1 MNQGSKPNKF
11 QSPIDIWREFIKSEL
26 KSGSKVGKA
35 FEKAGFGGFDNKILT
50 LYFPD
55 ETSCKTAQG
64 QREPLKKKLPRQ
76 LLPCDRI
83 NFCTGN
89 VPPPPPPSAVR
100 QLGSSQ
106 SNNPSKI
113 GNPLQALNFAEFGR
127 NPKGE
132 ELTQP
137 VLNAAVAAEA
147 TCAPLYAKLNQR
159 TRHLAGEEGIIITI
173 DFNWRVRVG
182 GTRGFRELLLP
193 MLHPVFGIP
202 YIPASTLK
210 GAARA
215 WAKNSQSDNARVKD
229 LLGMLDQKVAQA
241 AKVEFLD
248 AFPTKPCL
256 SVDVATPQ
264 WHWQNNK
271 VLYKPEP
278 HALISMEQPQLII
291 GLRPTARGIADDVR
305 VVKVWLENALHTGIG
320 SRVSSGYG
328 RALGQLANLPHSKSY
343 NFELWTQGMYGSNP
357 PAKENGWRGNPEFRP
372 TAVRG
377 ILRYWFRAVAMG
389 LYDAA
394 TCQSLEDQLFGKLGQ
409 QGKLSISTLVN
420 PPAVTNPYLYT
431 GKIALEATEA
441 KLLTLASQL
450 LVLASH
456 LGGVGRGSRRP
467 LHLLNERMRGC
478 YWVVDGVDM
487 PLEYEDKKWQAFFQ
501 GLRAAFQ
508 AVQTS
513 VADHTG
519 DPSQPKPRQQDVLD
533 SNAQVLLL
541 KSVEQVPPE
550 KVKNWQTEGD
560 RANVRGSALNL
571 LYSSDRFKGRNIGG
585 QGNPNVGGSLETP
598 SFVWIKSIFPASN
611 SPYQVVTIFG
621 VNHPE
626 RKAFAD
632 ELKRQGSMPVFGQQP
647 TGGQPQRP
655 QKRR

>member
-1 MNQGSKPNKF
+1 MNQGSKPNKR
-11 QSPIDIWREFIKSEL
+11 QSPVDIWREFINLQL
-26 KSGSKVGKA
+26 KSGSNLGKA
-35 FEKAGFGGFDNKILT
+35 FEKAGFGGYDNKILT

-55 ETSCKTAQG
+55 ETSRKTAQG
-64 QREPLKKKLPRQ
+64 QREPLQKKLPKE

-89 VPPPPPPSAVR
+89 VPPPPPPSPVK

-106 SNNPSKI
+106 SNNPKKN
-113 GNPLQALNFAEFGR
+113 GNALQTLCWFEPNLPSDA
-127 NPKGE
+127 PP
-132 ELTQP
+132 QP
-137 VLNAAVAAEA
+137 ILNAAVAAEA
-147 TCAPLYAKLNQR
+147 ICAPLYAKLNQR
-159 TRHLAGEEGIIITI
+159 TRQLAGEEGIIITI

-215 WAKNSQSDNARVKD
+215 WANQSDNARVKD

-264 WHWQNNK
+264 WHWQNNN
-271 VLYKPEP
+271 VVYKPEP
-278 HALISMEQPQLII
+278 HALISMEQPQLLI
-291 GLRPTARGIADDVR
+291 GLRPTARGIADDVK

-328 RALGQLANLPHSKSY
+328 RALGQVAKLPHSESY

-357 PAKENGWRGNPEFRP
+357 RGNPEFRP

-394 TCQSLEDQLFGKLGQ
+394 TCQTLENQLFGTLGQ

-420 PPAVTNPYLYT
+420 RLAVTNPYLYT
-431 GKIALEATEA
+431 GKINLEATEP
-441 KLLTLASQL
+441 KLLTLASHL
-450 LVLASH
+450 LILASH

-478 YWVVDGVDM
+478 HWVVDAGDM
-487 PLEYEDKKWQAFFQ
+487 PLEYDDKKWQAFFQ
-501 GLRAAFQ
+501 SLRAAFQ
-508 AVQTS
+508 VVQTS
-513 VADHTG
+513 VAAHTS
-519 DPSQPKPRQQDVLD
+519 DPGQPRQRQQDVLD
-533 SNAQVLLL
+533 SNAQVWLH
-541 KSVEQVPPE
+541 KSTEQVPPE
-550 KVKNWQTEGD
+550 EVKDWQTEGD

-571 LYSSDRFKGRNIGG
+571 LYSSDRFKGRNMAGR
-585 QGNPNVGGSLETP
+585 GNPNVGGSLETP

-611 SPYQVVTIFG
+611 PLYQVVTIFG

-632 ELKRQGSMPVFGQQP
+632 ELKRQGAIAVFGQNP
-647 TGGQPQRP
+647 TGGHPQRP
-655 QKRR
+655 QKRK